1 MHIVLTRP
9 IHTSEARRLRD
20 AGHQVTELAGP
31 DGLPPAWI
39 APHRAG
45 ADSIISHLTDTID
58 AAVLATPGLR
68 VVANVAAGYDNI
80 DLRAAA
86 SHDIVVTHTPGVLTE
101 ASADLALAL
110 MLAVARHVPAE
121 DATVRSGG
129 TGPWQLLHEPMGT
142 DLSGAVLGI
151 VGMGRIGR
159 ATACRA
165 RFGFGMEVLYTSRRP
180 HPEAEEQLNATRVP
194 LEALLR
200 RSDIVSLHTALT
212 EETRHLIKMDTLALM
227 KPGAILVNTA
237 RGGLIKEEDLAHALI
252 EGTLAGAGLD
262 VFENEPE
269 VHPALLA
276 CGSRTVLTPHIGSAT
291 ARTRLAMAALAV
303 DNVLAVL
310 AGRPALHPV
319 T

>member
-20 AGHQVTELAGP
+20 AGHEVTELAGP

-39 APHRAG
+39 APHCAG
-45 ADSIISHLTDTID
+45 ADAIISHLTDTID

-121 DATVRSGG
+121 DATVRSGS

-159 ATACRA
+159 ATAWRA

-200 RSDIVSLHTALT
+200 RSDIVSLHIALT

-237 RGGLIKEEDLAHALI
+237 RGGLIRR
-252 EGTLAGAGLD
+252 
-262 VFENEPE
+262 
-269 VHPALLA
+269 
-276 CGSRTVLTPHIGSAT
+276 RTSPTP
-291 ARTRLAMAALAV
+291 
-303 DNVLAVL
+303 
-310 AGRPALHPV
+310 
-319 T
+319 

>member
-237 RGGLIKEEDLAHALI
+237 RGGLIRR
-252 EGTLAGAGLD
+252 
-262 VFENEPE
+262 
-269 VHPALLA
+269 
-276 CGSRTVLTPHIGSAT
+276 RTSPTP
-291 ARTRLAMAALAV
+291 
-303 DNVLAVL
+303 
-310 AGRPALHPV
+310 
-319 T
+319 